1 MFVVVKKSKTSKREL
16 VYIVESYR
24 DEKKRIRQRIIKKCG
39 ELSELL
45 EEDPNALEKLK
56 EEAKDMT
63 SNVSTREVDMSIN
76 LSLPNSLS
84 SQTVN
89 YGYFFVESLYHSLGM
104 TAFLE
109 RHFDDPAEGKQVR
122 EALRF
127 YAIKEFFLP
136 LTGENGP
143 EDIKP
148 IFGFKGNSKNLALD
162 TLTKLFPFADDL
174 MKHLYKVS
182 CNSEMCKDKVA
193 SLDITSYY
201 FNSAG
206 ANTKVTRTDEEA
218 MSDLIMVQMGLLYD
232 RYRNPMACIVMPEG
246 ENNSQNLL
254 EIIDRLKEKFM
265 LDRIVLTSDRGF
277 GSNSLLAA
285 LFESGNGYV
294 VGRKV
299 KNSPLKLQNAILD
312 EDGYKWNDAGTF
324 KFKTFNQERVIG
336 EEVISEKVI
345 SMWTSHNAAKM
356 KQKRDKFIV
365 DFLSNPHNY
374 SKGEFPDMDK
384 YVSMRDLSE
393 TDEEDSEQN
402 FFSFDSESYAR
413 DMALDGYYALATTE
427 LEIPESVII
436 RRYHNLQKMHKA
448 FSEPDSDIE
457 GTPQEIWTRDYV
469 RAYFIISFIALVME
483 NKLVRMLGFKRS
495 AKEIKAALR
504 TAMCKNIGQEIYV
517 IAQQP
522 DAYKEI
528 EKAFGVKF
536 DRAYATLEMVRKYR
550 KEIIKAIDKS

>member
-24 DEKKRIRQRIIKKCG
+24 DEKKRIRQRIIRKCG

-45 EEDPNALEKLK
+45 EKDPNALEKLK
-56 EEAKDMT
+56 EEAKNMA
-63 SNVSTREVDMSIN
+63 SGVSMRDVDMNIN
-76 LSLPNSLS
+76 LSLPNSMS

-104 TAFLE
+104 TKFLE
-109 RHFDDPAEGKQVR
+109 RHFYDVAECKQVR

-136 LTGENGP
+136 LTGENGL

-148 IFGFKGNSKNLALD
+148 VFGFKGNAKNLALD
-162 TLTKLFPFADDL
+162 TIAKLFPIADDL

-182 CNSEMCKDKVA
+182 CSAEECQDKVA

-201 FNSAG
+201 FNSAS
-206 ANTKVTRTDEEA
+206 ANSKAKRTDADA

-246 ENNSQNLL
+246 ENNSKNLL
-254 EIIDRLKEKFM
+254 ETIDRLKEKFS

-277 GSNSLLAA
+277 GSNSMLAA
-285 LFESGNGYV
+285 LSKSGNGYV

-299 KNSPLKLQNAILD
+299 KNSQIALQNAILD
-312 EDGYKWNDAGTF
+312 EDGYIWNDAGSF
-324 KFKTFNQERVIG
+324 KYKTFNQERVIG
-336 EEVISEKVI
+336 DEVISEKII

-365 DFLSNPHNY
+365 DFLSNPNNY

-384 YVSMRDLSE
+384 YVSMRDSS
-393 TDEEDSEQN
+393 DSDQDDNEQN

-427 LEIPESVII
+427 LEVPESVII

-457 GTPQEIWTRDYV
+457 GTPQEVWTRDYV

-495 AKEIKAALR
+495 AKDIKATLR

-522 DAYKEI
+522 DVYKEI

-536 DRAYATLEMVRKYR
+536 DRAYATLEMIRKYR
-550 KEIIKAIDKS
+550 KEIIKALEK